1 MSRISSGVGGALL
14 LLSQLPEARAQ
25 SALVSVDRADQLEEV
40 VVTATRR
47 TESLQK
53 VPISISTFGEADMEA
68 RGVKNFEDLIRLP
81 INCLA
86 HEPIPALRD

>member
-1 MSRISSGVGGALL
+1 MSRVSFGLGGVHRSSGVGPTIAGAALL

-53 VPISISTFGEADMEA
+53 VPISITYGLTVAW
-68 RGVKNFEDLIRLP
+68 RR
-81 INCLA
+81 
-86 HEPIPALRD
+86 